1 MKEKLMSRKFWIAVF
16 SNIISIISIFTDI
29 GGKSGTIL
37 GIIGTILSSVIYIL
51 MEGMVD
57 SERIKADYNQI
68 KSLIDSLKKGG
79 E

>member
-1 MKEKLMSRKFWIAVF
+1 MKEKLKSRKFWIAIF

-29 GGKSGTIL
+29 GGKTGTIL

-51 MEGMVD
+51 MEGLTD
-57 SERIKADYNQI
+57 NERIKADYNQI
-68 KSLIDSLKKGG
+68 KLLMESLKKEG